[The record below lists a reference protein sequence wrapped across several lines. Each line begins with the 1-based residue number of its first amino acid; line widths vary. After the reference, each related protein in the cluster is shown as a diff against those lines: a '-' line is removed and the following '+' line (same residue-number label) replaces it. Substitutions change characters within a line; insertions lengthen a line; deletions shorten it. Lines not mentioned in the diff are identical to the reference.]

1 MQELIAKIEEINA
14 AVNNV
19 VWGIPMLV
27 LLLAVGVYLTV
38 GTGFFQ
44 ITKFGYAMKNT
55 ILAVFRDK
63 SVVRSSD
70 HKAISQFQAL
80 ATALAATVGTGN
92 IVGVATAIAAGGPGA
107 IFWMWVSAFFG
118 MMTKYAEIVLG
129 IYFRH
134 KNEEGEWVGGP
145 MYYIEKGLHQK
156 WLSIL
161 FCVFCLF
168 ASFGIGSIAQVNG
181 ISTAMQSSFHV
192 PEFVTGIIVCA
203 LTAVIIIGG
212 MKRIVTVT
220 EKFVPIMA
228 LLYIVGAL
236 AVIVANYR
244 NILPALSEIFTGAF
258 QLRSV
263 SGGVMGYAIAR
274 AMRYGFAR
282 GVFSN
287 EAGLGSSVLV
297 HSSVDV
303 KEPVLQG
310 LWGIFEVFF
319 DTIVI
324 CTLTALAVLTTG
336 AHAVSGL
343 EGVNITMY
351 AFESVF
357 GRFGSYIVSVGL
369 VLFAFS
375 TLLGGRFTAA
385 ASRNISA
392 ANVLKPST
400 NSFSLWSC
408 LSVRCPA
415 FSWFGICPTP
425 STGLWRFRT
434 SSVCCSCRRLSLKS
448 PITINAAS
456 GNTKTFPRCFPTTK
470 TTNLKRFTDGN

>member
-14 AVNNV
+14 AVNGV
-19 VWGIPMLV
+19 VWGIPMLA

-44 ITKFGYAMKNT
+44 IRRFGYTMKNT

-63 SVVRSSD
+63 SVVRTGD

-92 IVGVATAIAAGGPGA
+92 IVGVATAIAAGGAGA

-156 WLSIL
+156 WLSVL

-181 ISTAMQSSFHV
+181 IATAMQSSFHV
-192 PEFVTGIIVCA
+192 PGFVTGIIVCA

-220 EKFVPIMA
+220 EKFVPFMA

-236 AVIVANYR
+236 AVILANYR
-244 NILPALSEIFTGAF
+244 NILPAFSEIFTGAF

-263 SGGVMGYAIAR
+263 SGGVMGYTIAR

-297 HSSVDV
+297 HSSADV

-375 TLLGGRFTAA
+375 TLLGWSVYGCRVAEYLGGKRFKTVYKFIFLVVVFIGSVSSVQLVWDLSDTFNGLMALPNLIGVLFL
-385 ASRNISA
+385 SPLVFKITNNYKRRVWRHENISP
-392 ANVLKPST
+392 L
-400 NSFSLWSC
+400 
-408 LSVRCPA
+408 LSYHQNNKFKV
-415 FSWFGICPTP
+415 
-425 STGLWRFRT
+425 
-434 SSVCCSCRRLSLKS
+434 VYRR
-448 PITINAAS
+448 
-456 GNTKTFPRCFPTTK
+456 
-470 TTNLKRFTDGN
+470 

>member
-14 AVNNV
+14 AVNGV
-19 VWGIPMLV
+19 VWGIPMLA

-44 ITKFGYAMKNT
+44 IRRFGYTMKNT

-63 SVVRSSD
+63 SVVRTGD

-92 IVGVATAIAAGGPGA
+92 IVGVATAIAAGGAGA

-156 WLSIL
+156 WLSVL

-181 ISTAMQSSFHV
+181 IATAMQSSFHV
-192 PEFVTGIIVCA
+192 PGFVTGIIVCV

-220 EKFVPIMA
+220 EKFVPFMA

-236 AVIVANYR
+236 AVIFANYR
-244 NILPALSEIFTGAF
+244 NILPAFSEIFTGAF

-297 HSSVDV
+297 HSSADV

-336 AHAVSGL
+336 AHTVSGL
-343 EGVNITMY
+343 EGVRVTMY

-357 GRFGSYIVSVGL
+357 GRFGGYIVSIGL

-375 TLLGGRFTAA
+375 TLLGWSVYGCRVAEYLGGKRFKTVYKFIFLVVVFIGSVSSVQLVWDLSDTFNGLMALPNLIGVLFL
-385 ASRNISA
+385 SPLVFKITNNYKRRVWKHENISP
-392 ANVLKPST
+392 L
-400 NSFSLWSC
+400 
-408 LSVRCPA
+408 LSYHQNDKFKV
-415 FSWFGICPTP
+415 
-425 STGLWRFRT
+425 
-434 SSVCCSCRRLSLKS
+434 VYRR
-448 PITINAAS
+448 
-456 GNTKTFPRCFPTTK
+456 
-470 TTNLKRFTDGN
+470 

>member
-220 EKFVPIMA
+220 EKFVPVMA
-228 LLYIVGAL
+228 LLYIVSAL

-297 HSSVDV
+297 HSSADV

-336 AHAVSGL
+336 AHTVSGL

-375 TLLGGRFTAA
+375 TLLGWSVYGCRVAEYLGGKRFKTVYKFIFLVVVFIGSVSSVQLVWDLSDTFNGLMALPNLIGVLFL
-385 ASRNISA
+385 SPLVFKITNNYKRRIWKHENISP
-392 ANVLKPST
+392 L
-400 NSFSLWSC
+400 
-408 LSVRCPA
+408 LSYHQNDKFKTVY
-415 FSWFGICPTP
+415 
-425 STGLWRFRT
+425 
-434 SSVCCSCRRLSLKS
+434 RR
-448 PITINAAS
+448 
-456 GNTKTFPRCFPTTK
+456 
-470 TTNLKRFTDGN
+470 

>member
-220 EKFVPIMA
+220 EKFVPVMA
-228 LLYIVGAL
+228 LLYIAGAL

-297 HSSVDV
+297 HSSADV

-336 AHAVSGL
+336 AHTVSGL

-351 AFESVF
+351 AFENVF

-375 TLLGGRFTAA
+375 TFSAGRFTAA

-392 ANVLKPST
+392 ANALKPST
-400 NSFSLWSC
+400 NSFSSWSC
-408 LSVRCPA
+408 LSVLCPV
-415 FSWFGICPTP
+415 FSWCGICPTP
-425 STGLWRFRT
+425 STSLWRFEP
-434 SSVCCSCRRLSLKS
+434 RRRVV
-448 PITINAAS
+448 PVAA
-456 GNTKTFPRCFPTTK
+456 G
-470 TTNLKRFTDGN
+470 L